1 MRKIVAAILCTL
13 FAISLIGCSGG
24 NDLIEESNRNI
35 APYLEKLGAPLNAD
49 GKVSLSSELCAN
61 KDSIDF
67 MGMTWAITFRSDDGV
82 TSEIM
87 IGSNDFYTYDEHE
100 AFVCDLSEYFGSE
113 PVVERNQ
120 IGEHNTNVYYW
131 TDQSV
136 SCTVKFYT
144 SVRANHED
152 ERDRFELY
160 WSIDEEIPE

>member
-24 NDLIEESNRNI
+24 NDLIEESNQNI

-49 GKVSLSSELCAN
+49 GKVSLSSELYAN

-67 MGMTWAITFRSDDGV
+67 MGTTWAITFRSDDGV

-100 AFVCDLSEYFGSE
+100 AFVYDLSEYFGSE

-136 SCTVKFYT
+136 PCTVKFYT